1 MYVLSPLSHSSD
13 PHTSINNKDKINGN
27 KIKKGKKEALTMG
40 NLPRLLATKTSS
52 EPRALNAGVR
62 ER

>member
-1 MYVLSPLSHSSD
+1 MCTQSPLGHSSD
-13 PHTSINNKDKINGN
+13 PQTSINNTDKINGN
-27 KIKKGKKEALTMG
+27 KIKKRKRETLTMG